1 MAAFLSYMAVKS
13 STIQERLLFSNI
25 ASSIGMLRTWLILGS
40 LQSIPYTSSIS
51 PPNELIVGRLG
62 YFTGEVCKSIVITSC
77 LVNGRILM
85 GKYHNLGGGNSNIF
99 YVQPE
104 PWGNDPL

>member
-13 STIQERLLFSNI
+13 TNIQERLLFSNI

-40 LQSIPYTSSIS
+40 LQPIPYTSSLS

-62 YFTGEVCKSIVITSC
+62 YFTGEVCKYSHH
-77 LVNGRILM
+77 ILLGEWEDSDGQISM
-85 GKYHNLGGGNSNIF
+85 NLGGGNSNICYF
-99 YVQPE
+99 QPE